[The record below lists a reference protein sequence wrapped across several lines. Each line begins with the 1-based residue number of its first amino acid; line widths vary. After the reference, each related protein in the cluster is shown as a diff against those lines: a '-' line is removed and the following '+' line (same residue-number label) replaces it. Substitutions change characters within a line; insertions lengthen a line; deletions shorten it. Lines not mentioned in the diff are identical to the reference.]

1 MKKVTFIIPCYNE
14 IKTIEKIIKK
24 IIILKRIR
32 KEIIVVDDY
41 STDGSRDVIIKFQK
55 LKKIKA
61 IYHKKNSGKGACIKS
76 AQKKITGDIVIIQ
89 DADLEYDPN
98 DIPRLIKPI
107 INSNYKVVYGSRILE
122 KKYFENLKNF
132 SHWIRILG
140 NIFLT
145 IFSNIINNQNLT
157 DAHTCYKV
165 FDSKLFKSINLKEKN
180 FNFCPEL
187 TTKISNKDIKILEL
201 PIRYKG
207 RDYNEGKKIKL
218 IDAFKA
224 IYCIFKY
231 KFFQ

>member
-14 IKTIEKIIKK
+14 IKTVKKIIKK
-24 IIILKRIR
+24 ILILKGIR
-32 KEIIVVDDY
+32 KEIIVVDDH
-41 STDGSRDVIIKFQK
+41 STDGSREVIIKFQK

-107 INSNYKVVYGSRILE
+107 ISSNYKVVYGSRILE

-145 IFSNIINNQNLT
+145 IFSNILNNQNLT

-180 FNFCPEL
+180 FNFCPEI
-187 TTKISNKDIKILEL
+187 TTKISNEKVTIYEL
-201 PIRYKG
+201 PIKYFG
-207 RDYNEGKKIKL
+207 RDYSEGKKIKFS
-218 IDAFKA
+218 DGFKA
-224 IYCIFKY
+224 IFCIIKY
-231 KFFQ
+231 KFFK